1 MANSVSNDHP
11 TPEQLVADLILL
23 LDLIPRGPDRFEG
36 RRKKDG
42 VGRVFGGQ
50 VVAQALAA
58 AERTVE
64 EDRVPHSIHAYFL
77 RGGSE
82 DHSICLTADRQFDGR
97 SFSNRRV
104 VASQQGAPI
113 LNLAASFQR
122 EEAGIHHQAMGMPA
136 VPQPE
141 DLPSEAELRR
151 ARWDELNEL
160 ERFMASRPRPFEM
173 RPASATAFMRNAPS
187 EPVQHVWL
195 RTKAPLPD
203 EPRIHRAVLAYVS
216 DMYLLGTAL
225 MPHGLSMLRGEVKM
239 ASLDHAIWFHEP
251 FRCDDWLLYSMDS
264 PWSGHSRGFSRGQFF
279 TRDGR
284 LVASTAQEGM
294 IRTVPPKGTD

>member
-1 MANSVSNDHP
+1 MSDPVANSHP
-11 TPEQLVADLILL
+11 TPEELVAELVLL
-23 LDLIPRGPDRFEG
+23 LDLIPRGTDRFEG

-58 AERTVE
+58 AERTVD
-64 EDRVPHSIHAYFL
+64 EDRVPHSVHAYFL

-82 DHSICLTADRQFDGR
+82 DHPICLAADRQFDGR

-104 VASQQGAPI
+104 VAGQNGTPI

-122 EEAGIHHQAMGMPA
+122 EQDGLHHQHGQMPD
-136 VPQPE
+136 VPAPE
-141 DLPSEAELRR
+141 ELKSDAELR
-151 ARWDELNEL
+151 AQHWDELTEL

-173 RPASATAFMRNAPS
+173 RPVAPTAFMRR
-187 EPVQHVWL
+187 EPGEPIQHVWL

-203 EPRIHRAVLAYVS
+203 EARIHRAVLAYAS
-216 DMYLLGTAL
+216 DMYLLGTSIL
-225 MPHGLSMLRGEVKM
+225 PFGFSPMRGEVKM

-251 FRCDDWLLYSMDS
+251 FRCDDWLLYSMDA
-264 PWSGHSRGFSRGQFF
+264 PWSGHSRGFTRGQFF
-279 TRDGR
+279 SRDGR

-294 IRTVPPKGTD
+294 IRKVEPKAG